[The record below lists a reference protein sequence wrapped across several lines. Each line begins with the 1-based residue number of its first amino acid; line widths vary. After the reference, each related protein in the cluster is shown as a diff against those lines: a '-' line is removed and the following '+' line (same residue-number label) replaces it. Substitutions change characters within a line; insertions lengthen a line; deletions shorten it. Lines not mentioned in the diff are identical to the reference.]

1 MLFCQHPPLRS
12 ARRVLPLEVRATATR
27 ASGLQE
33 WEVEPEAR
41 RSSRTVV
48 SAWAGARV
56 SEAYPSRTVKGT
68 VGSFAGGAEGKVF
81 ASRRVARSE
90 GKATREF
97 GISTDPR
104 HRETPPKAAMMPCM
118 LCNNAKAAVYCYN
131 DNAYLCK
138 ACDGQIHNKNKLAWR
153 HQRSYLCEVCDSVPP
168 KPAVV
173 YCAQDKVRARARIS
187 PPEPSRWRCAAAFP
201 RFHDDGKT
209 KDHPRVHRRF
219 ARRSSGS
226 SVVVRDAARPSI
238 PERRATRSFAIRAPR
253 VSCPERRALT
263 APLSPPRHPRA
274 RPPFGVASPASPTR
288 PVFQKTIFH

>member
-1 MLFCQHPPLRS
+1 M
-12 ARRVLPLEVRATATR
+12 
-27 ASGLQE
+27 
-33 WEVEPEAR
+33 
-41 RSSRTVV
+41 
-48 SAWAGARV
+48 
-56 SEAYPSRTVKGT
+56 
-68 VGSFAGGAEGKVF
+68 SFAGGAEEKVF

-90 GKATREF
+90 GEATR
-97 GISTDPR
+97 GLGVWTDLY
-104 HRETPPKAAMMPCM
+104 HRKVQQSAEMMPCM
-118 LCNNAKAAVYCYN
+118 LCNNANAAIYCYN

-238 PERRATRSFAIRAPR
+238 PERRATRSFAKRAPR